1 LSAPLVALALLAAA
15 FLVLA
20 GLWARETLRRPVVL
34 LCPVLVIGLAALAFT
49 RVPSPLD
56 APAVALGSV
65 RQDPYA
71 LLDHTGGDRPAMLLL
86 LAWPMAPRL
95 GEHAAVAAVTLA
107 ALAVTTLLVWAL
119 ARAAGLEGGRALCAQ
134 AVFVLLSLTVTGARE
149 AHVAPLM
156 GQAAASL
163 LLVHLARRLDVL
175 DGARDAAA
183 ASLFFLLALGSDA
196 AGAMA
201 LATFTAIL
209 GASEW
214 HRGDWRRA
222 LRLTCAFGVAAAVS
236 QAIRYAAGVPGVPV
250 WVPRGTPPAAGA
262 VAVPVV
268 FGLVGLALVRGQG
281 ATVHVLRAAFL
292 TTLVLAGTS
301 VWMAPELERARASYL
316 AVPLAVAAIRPW
328 RSLPRR
334 TPADRPRS
342 PSAAS

>member
-86 LAWPMAPRL
+86 L
-95 GEHAAVAAVTLA
+95 
-107 ALAVTTLLVWAL
+107 AL